1 MILNYIE
8 HFLPLVFTVTECIS
22 ISASASLVT
31 ILKTMTSSTIGLHI
45 CAILARIKWYK
56 SIIKR
61 KKKKHHEIALLA
73 KTID

>member
-8 HFLPLVFTVTECIS
+8 HFLPLVFAVTECIF
-22 ISASASLVT
+22 IYASASLVT
-31 ILKTMTSSTIGLHI
+31 ILKTITSSTTGLHI

-61 KKKKHHEIALLA
+61 TKKKHHEIALLA

>member
-8 HFLPLVFTVTECIS
+8 HFLSLVFTVTECIS

-45 CAILARIKWYK
+45 CAILARIKWYQ
-56 SIIKR
+56 SINKR